1 MTLKARETA
10 ALQKLASAAKGA
22 APHRVARVIA
32 DLKTEQSLA
41 EADAEALA
49 ATDSKPASMPATSI
63 AAAIAK
69 MARVLETGEV
79 EDEERPDHLAQPDP
93 TAGAFGDSLPD
104 KRKPV

>member
-1 MTLKARETA
+1 MTSARETA

-32 DLKTEQSLA
+32 DLRTEQSLA
-41 EADAEALA
+41 EADAASLA
-49 ATDSKPASMPATSI
+49 ATDSKPASMPATTI

-79 EDEERPDHLAQPDP
+79 DGDQPQERTP
-93 TAGAFGDSLPD
+93 
-104 KRKPV
+104 